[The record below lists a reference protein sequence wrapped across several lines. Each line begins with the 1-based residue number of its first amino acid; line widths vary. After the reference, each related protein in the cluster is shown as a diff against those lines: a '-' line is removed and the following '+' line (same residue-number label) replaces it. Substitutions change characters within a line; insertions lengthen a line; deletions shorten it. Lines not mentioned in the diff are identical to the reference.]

1 MKRTQVQFP
10 DPLYHRIKEV
20 AELNDWALADV
31 VRRAVELYVQRF
43 PVLED
48 TTISWAFP
56 SLDLGGDFI
65 VDPKDV
71 RIEVEAS
78 SERGR

>member
-1 MKRTQVQFP
+1 MRRTQVQFP

-43 PVLED
+43 PVPKE
-48 TTISWAFP
+48 TTTSWTFP
-56 SLDLGGDFI
+56 SLDLGGDFLI
-65 VDPKDV
+65 DPKDV
-71 RIEVEAS
+71 HSEVEALN
-78 SERGR
+78 ERGR

>member
-1 MKRTQVQFP
+1 MRRTQIQFP
-10 DPLYHRIKEV
+10 DPLYHRMKEV
-20 AELNDWALADV
+20 AESNDWALADV

-43 PVLED
+43 PVPEE
-48 TTISWAFP
+48 TRTSWAFP

-71 RIEVEAS
+71 NSEVEVS
-78 SERGR
+78 RERGR